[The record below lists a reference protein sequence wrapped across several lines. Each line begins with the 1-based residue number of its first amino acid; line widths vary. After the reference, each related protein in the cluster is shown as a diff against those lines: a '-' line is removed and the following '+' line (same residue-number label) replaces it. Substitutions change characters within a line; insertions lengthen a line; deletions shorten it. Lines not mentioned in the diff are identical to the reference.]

1 MLGRLASVV
10 AKQLLSGQKIICV
23 RTEDITISGGMVR
36 QKAKYHRFLDKR
48 HLTKPSRGPFHFKS
62 PARMLWRTVRGMIPH
77 KTPRGMAAL
86 ERFKAYEGIPRP
98 HDKTKRLVV
107 PDALRVLRLQHGHKF
122 CKLGDLS
129 REVGWKHQDTIA
141 ELEERR
147 KEKAKVYYQQKKK
160 LLQLKAKA
168 AAV

>member
-1 MLGRLASVV
+1 
-10 AKQLLSGQKIICV
+10 
-23 RTEDITISGGMVR
+23 
-36 QKAKYHRFLDKR
+36 
-48 HLTKPSRGPFHFKS
+48 
-62 PARMLWRTVRGMIPH
+62 MIPH

-86 ERFKAYEGIPRP
+86 ERFKAFEGIPRP

-141 ELEERR
+141 ELEEKR

-160 LLQLKAKA
+160 LQQLKAKA